1 MKNKIDVFAASV
13 MPELIGAY
21 IQDIGYEGEDHV
33 FIKRVGR
40 HLEIG
45 GVAFQCI
52 K

>member
-1 MKNKIDVFAASV
+1 MKNKTEVFAASV

-21 IQDIGYEGEDHV
+21 IQDLGYEGEDHV
-33 FIKRVGR
+33 FIKRVGH

-45 GVAFQCI
+45 GVSFQCI